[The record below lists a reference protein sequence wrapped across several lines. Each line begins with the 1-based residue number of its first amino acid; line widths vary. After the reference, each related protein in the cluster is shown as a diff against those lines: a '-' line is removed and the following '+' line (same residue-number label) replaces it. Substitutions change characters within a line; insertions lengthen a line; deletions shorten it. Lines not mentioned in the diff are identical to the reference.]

1 MKVLNL
7 QCSHQHDFE
16 GWFASEDDF
25 HQQLERGLLSCPLC
39 GDAQVRKM
47 LSAPRLNLGR
57 TSEEPVARA
66 GIDEGLVELGRTAPG
81 SELQGRLLRAVRELM
96 SQGIEVLTGNA
107 ARADVLAAA
116 NFAAARQLIVAIPNV
131 FEAGRIVQA
140 ARAEN
145 PGLNIVARAHAD
157 AEVDHL
163 VEHGA
168 GTVIMGEREIARAMI
183 EQLSVAPSA
192 GAA

>member
-25 HQQLERGLLSCPLC
+25 HQQLERGLLSCPMC

-57 TSEEPVARA
+57 TREEPVARA
-66 GIDEGLVELGRTAPG
+66 GSDEGLVELGRTAPG

-96 SQGIEVLTGNA
+96 SQTE
-107 ARADVLAAA
+107 DV
-116 NFAAARQLIVAIPNV
+116 
-131 FEAGRIVQA
+131 
-140 ARAEN
+140 
-145 PGLNIVARAHAD
+145 
-157 AEVDHL
+157 
-163 VEHGA
+163 
-168 GTVIMGEREIARAMI
+168 GERFADQARAMHHGELEQRNIRGRTTPEVAMELI
-183 EQLSVAPSA
+183 EEGIDVMPLPALPALKETLQ
-192 GAA
+192 